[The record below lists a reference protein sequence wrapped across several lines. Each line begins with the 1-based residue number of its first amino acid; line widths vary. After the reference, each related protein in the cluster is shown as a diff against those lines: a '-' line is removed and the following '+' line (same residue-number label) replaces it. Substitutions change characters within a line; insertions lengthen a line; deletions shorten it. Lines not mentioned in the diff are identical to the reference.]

1 MNLDTIANLPFYY
14 WLGALFGVSYFVMAV
29 VGRPMIAW
37 LKGLRGMKWSA
48 REDTPDTH
56 AAKAGTPSMGGLGIL
71 FSAAMAYVA
80 LISTM
85 LLVIANSPGGASG
98 LPFPT
103 AGNATTPAPI
113 NQQHTALSLALLPV
127 LTLLHM
133 ALGLADDWSKA
144 TGRGG
149 LRARAKFAGQLAL
162 AIGFLLSLYWLTA
175 NQSLNGVRFFASGTN
190 GDFLFPANDLVVL
203 FGVFAFLMIVI
214 VGTCNAVNIT
224 DGIDGLAAGLC
235 VQVGFAFWLAGS
247 GPAGGD
253 VKQWSDAWWLAL
265 AGACAGFLIYN
276 RHKARVFMGDTGS
289 LALGAA
295 LGAAAVMT
303 RTVFLLPFIGL
314 VFFIELLS
322 VTTQVAYF
330 KYTKRKSGVGQRI
343 FKRAPLHHHFELS
356 GWSEKRV
363 VFVFWTVNLVAS
375 AVGLA
380 LWGAN
385 VLPRFP

>member
-1 MNLDTIANLPFYY
+1 MNLDTIADLPFYY
-14 WLGALFGVSYFVMAV
+14 WLGALFIVAFCVIAV
-29 VGRPMIAW
+29 VGRPMISW
-37 LKGLRGMKWSA
+37 LKGLKGMKWSA

-56 AAKAGTPSMGGLGIL
+56 LQKAGTPSMGGLGIL
-71 FSAAMAYVA
+71 FSSAMAYSA
-80 LISTM
+80 FICTM
-85 LLVIANSPGGASG
+85 LLVLANSLGGSVS
-98 LPFPT
+98 LPLPRVDR
-103 AGNATTPAPI
+103 AIISPL
-113 NQQHTALSLALLPV
+113 HTFLSLALLPV

-149 LRARAKFAGQLAL
+149 LRARAKLAGQLGL
-162 AIGFLLSLYWLTA
+162 AIAFLLSVYWLKA
-175 NQSLNGVRFFASGTN
+175 NQNFYGVRFFASDTTG
-190 GDFLFPANDLVVL
+190 GFLFDAANPFSLL
-203 FGVFAFLMIVI
+203 LIFAFLVIVI

-247 GPAGGD
+247 GPAAGD
-253 VKQWSDAWWLAL
+253 IKNWSDAWWLAL

-276 RHKARVFMGDTGS
+276 RHKAKVFMGDTGS

-295 LGAAAVMT
+295 LGAAAVLT
-303 RTVFLLPFIGL
+303 RTVFLLPFIGFM
-314 VFFIELLS
+314 FFIELLS
-322 VTTQVAYF
+322 VTSQVAYF
-330 KYTKRKSGVGQRI
+330 KYTRRSSGVGQRI

-363 VFVFWTVNLVAS
+363 VLIFWAVNLLAS
-375 AVGLA
+375 AVGLS
-380 LWGAN
+380 LWSAG

>member
-1 MNLDTIANLPFYY
+1 MKLDTIADLPFYY

-29 VGRPMIAW
+29 VGRPMIGW

-56 AAKAGTPSMGGLGIL
+56 LQKAGTPSMGGLGIL
-71 FSAAMAYVA
+71 FSATMAYLA

-85 LLVIANSPGGASG
+85 LFVIANSAGGASG
-98 LPFPT
+98 LPL
-103 AGNATTPAPI
+103 PAPA
-113 NQQHTALSLALLPV
+113 NGPFFRATATHLTLSLTLLPV

-133 ALGLADDWSKA
+133 VLGLADDWSKA

-149 LRARAKFAGQLAL
+149 LRARAKLLGQLAL
-162 AIGFLLSLYWLTA
+162 AIGFLLSVYWLTL
-175 NQSLNGVRFFASGTN
+175 NQNLFGVRFFASGTN
-190 GDFLFPANDLVVL
+190 GDFIFPANDPVIL
-203 FGVFAFLMIVI
+203 FVVFAFLLIVI

-235 VQVGFAFWLAGS
+235 IQVGLAFWLAGS
-247 GPAGGD
+247 GPAAGD
-253 VKQWSDAWWLAL
+253 IKQWSDAWWLAL

-276 RHKARVFMGDTGS
+276 KHKAKVFMGDTGS

-295 LGAAAVMT
+295 LGAAAVLT
-303 RTVFLLPFIGL
+303 RTVFLLPFIGFM
-314 VFFIELLS
+314 FFIELLS
-322 VTTQVAYF
+322 VTSQVAYF
-330 KYTKRKSGVGQRI
+330 KYTKKKTGEGQRI

-363 VFVFWTVNLVAS
+363 VLVFWTINLLAS
-375 AVGLA
+375 AIGLA
-380 LWGAN
+380 LWSAG
-385 VLPRFP
+385 VLPHFP

>member
-1 MNLDTIANLPFYY
+1 MSLPFEA
-14 WLGALFGVSYFVMAV
+14 WLALLFGVSFFVMAV

-56 AAKAGTPSMGGLGIL
+56 LQKAGTPSMGGLGIL
-71 FSAAMAYVA
+71 FSSAMAYVA
-80 LISTM
+80 LVCTM
-85 LLVIANSPGGASG
+85 LLVLANSEGGGSG
-98 LPFPT
+98 LPFPSLD
-103 AGNATTPAPI
+103 AVGPTPA
-113 NQQHTALSLALLPV
+113 NRLHTALSLLLLPV
-127 LTLLHM
+127 LALLHM
-133 ALGLADDWSKA
+133 ALGFADDWSKA

-149 LRARAKFAGQLAL
+149 LRARAKFAGQLVL
-162 AIGFLLSLYWLTA
+162 AIGFLLSLYWLSA

-190 GDFLFPANDLVVL
+190 GDFLFPANDPVIL
-203 FGVFAFLMIVI
+203 FVVFAFLLIVI

-235 VQVGFAFWLAGS
+235 VQVGFAFWLVGS
-247 GPAGGD
+247 GPASGD
-253 VKQWSDAWWLAL
+253 VKAWSDAWWLAL

-276 RHKARVFMGDTGS
+276 KHKARVFMGDTGS

-303 RTVFLLPFIGL
+303 RTVFLVPFIGF
-314 VFFIELLS
+314 VFFVELLS

-330 KYTKRKSGVGQRI
+330 KYTKRKTGVGQRI

-363 VFVFWTVNLVAS
+363 VLIFWTVNLVAS

-380 LWGAN
+380 LWSAGI
-385 VLPRFP
+385 LPRFP